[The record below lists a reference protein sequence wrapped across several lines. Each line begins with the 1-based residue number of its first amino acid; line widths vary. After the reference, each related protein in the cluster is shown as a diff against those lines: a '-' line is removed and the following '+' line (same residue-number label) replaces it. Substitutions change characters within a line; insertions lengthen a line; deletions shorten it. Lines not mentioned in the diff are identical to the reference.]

1 MSVIVSPG
9 EIGLAVVIKG
19 RFAGEEIRLR
29 GREGGRPV
37 LAVGPPR
44 RSSCDSNPN
53 AAKDWGIGGRDLWLR
68 VFFVVFFCFFLCLHF
83 VIFFSLVI

>member
-9 EIGLAVVIKG
+9 EIGLAVVRKG

-37 LAVGPPR
+37 LAMGPPR

-53 AAKDWGIGGRDLWLR
+53 AAKDWGIGVREFWLG
-68 VFFVVFFCFFLCLHF
+68 VFFVVVFFLFLS
-83 VIFFSLVI
+83 FSSF